1 MPPGRGDRAR
11 PCRSRPRLPSVTA
24 RGRLNGG
31 LCSHVVSQR
40 VLERGA
46 VSLSHLAGRRQRP
59 SSCLLRRSPPHPWR
73 PGSSEW
79 TQTLG
84 GADGSQREKGRAG
97 KLRPRAG
104 RRPHETRRSLPL
116 PRVCAPQ
123 VSRESVFNKMDSSSL
138 ACVFGLNLLWPSQG
152 AASLGALLPLH
163 LFTELLIEH
172 HGKVFGA
179 RDARGEPGEQ
189 GGPQA
194 GGPAAPPS
202 PGPGRATP
210 RVLEMS
216 R

>member
-1 MPPGRGDRAR
+1 M
-11 PCRSRPRLPSVTA
+11 
-24 RGRLNGG
+24 
-31 LCSHVVSQR
+31 
-40 VLERGA
+40 
-46 VSLSHLAGRRQRP
+46 
-59 SSCLLRRSPPHPWR
+59 
-73 PGSSEW
+73 
-79 TQTLG
+79 
-84 GADGSQREKGRAG
+84 
-97 KLRPRAG
+97 
-104 RRPHETRRSLPL
+104 

-189 GGPQA
+189 GSPQA

>member
-1 MPPGRGDRAR
+1 M
-11 PCRSRPRLPSVTA
+11 
-24 RGRLNGG
+24 
-31 LCSHVVSQR
+31 
-40 VLERGA
+40 
-46 VSLSHLAGRRQRP
+46 
-59 SSCLLRRSPPHPWR
+59 
-73 PGSSEW
+73 
-79 TQTLG
+79 
-84 GADGSQREKGRAG
+84 
-97 KLRPRAG
+97 
-104 RRPHETRRSLPL
+104 

-179 RDARGEPGEQ
+179 RDARREPGEQ

-210 RVLEMS
+210 QVLEMS